1 MSFFSTLK
9 TALSLKEKLAATGV
23 LVLIC
28 ALVGAGFAW
37 ERHQLKQAMEK
48 IGSLD
53 QAVKERDKSIMDLNQ
68 TIETMNKAEQH
79 FHSQEVKMNQNKP
92 NMLTGKWNE
101 KLKFR
106 NNWLRRVMFA
116 SAFLLTLSGCSGS
129 RSANL
134 TPTPTKVNHPAPKSA
149 FMCRMPEFSSEYFD
163 DLPAYILDTETML
176 MGINRKNRNV
186 NDYNRAISGN

>member
-37 ERHQLKQAMEK
+37 KRHQLKQAMEK

-79 FHSQEVKMNQNKP
+79 FHSQEVK
-92 NMLTGKWNE
+92 NE
-101 KLKFR
+101 SEQAKYADRQMERKAEVQKQLVA
-106 NNWLRRVMFA
+106 RVMFA

>member
-68 TIETMNKAEQH
+68 TIETMNKEEQH
-79 FHSQEVKMNQNKP
+79 FHSQEVK
-92 NMLTGKWNE
+92 NE
-101 KLKFR
+101 SEQAKYADRQMERKAEVQKQL
-106 NNWLRRVMFA
+106 VA
-116 SAFLLTLSGCSGS
+116 SGS
-129 RSANL
+129 VRQRIPVDTQRLLRESI
-134 TPTPTKVNHPAPKSA
+134 S
-149 FMCRMPEFSSEYFD
+149 EFNAD
-163 DLPAYILDTETML
+163 ADK
-176 MGINRKNRNV
+176 G
-186 NDYNRAISGN
+186 

>member
-53 QAVKERDKSIMDLNQ
+53 QAVKERDKSKMDLNQ
-68 TIETMNKAEQH
+68 TIETKNKAEQH
-79 FHSQEVKMNQNKP
+79 FHSQEVK
-92 NMLTGKWNE
+92 NE
-101 KLKFR
+101 SEQAKYADMQMERKAEVQKQLVAAGNVR
-106 NNWLRRVMFA
+106 ERITADTQRLLRE
-116 SAFLLTLSGCSGS
+116 SIS
-129 RSANL
+129 
-134 TPTPTKVNHPAPKSA
+134 
-149 FMCRMPEFSSEYFD
+149 EFND
-163 DLPAYILDTETML
+163 DADK
-176 MGINRKNRNV
+176 G
-186 NDYNRAISGN
+186 

>member
-79 FHSQEVKMNQNKP
+79 FHSQEVK
-92 NMLTGKWNE
+92 NE
-101 KLKFR
+101 SEQAKYADRQMERKAEVQKQLVAAGNVR
-106 NNWLRRVMFA
+106 QRIPADTQRLLRESISEFNA
-116 SAFLLTLSGCSGS
+116 DAD
-129 RSANL
+129 
-134 TPTPTKVNHPAPKSA
+134 KVNHPAPKSA

-176 MGINRKNRNV
+176 KGINRKNRNV

>member
-37 ERHQLKQAMEK
+37 ERHQLKQAIEK

-68 TIETMNKAEQH
+68 TIETIKYADRQMERKAEVQK
-79 FHSQEVKMNQNKP
+79 QLVAAGNVRQRIP
-92 NMLTGKWNE
+92 ADTQRL
-101 KLKFR
+101 
-106 NNWLRRVMFA
+106 LRE
-116 SAFLLTLSGCSGS
+116 SIS
-129 RSANL
+129 
-134 TPTPTKVNHPAPKSA
+134 
-149 FMCRMPEFSSEYFD
+149 EFNAD
-163 DLPAYILDTETML
+163 ADK
-176 MGINRKNRNV
+176 G
-186 NDYNRAISGN
+186 

>member
-37 ERHQLKQAMEK
+37 ERHQLKQAIEK

-79 FHSQEVKMNQNKP
+79 FHSQEVK
-92 NMLTGKWNE
+92 NE
-101 KLKFR
+101 
-106 NNWLRRVMFA
+106 
-116 SAFLLTLSGCSGS
+116 
-129 RSANL
+129 
-134 TPTPTKVNHPAPKSA
+134 
-149 FMCRMPEFSSEYFD
+149 SEQAKYAD
-163 DLPAYILDTETML
+163 
-176 MGINRKNRNV
+176 RQ
-186 NDYNRAISGN
+186 

>member
-53 QAVKERDKSIMDLNQ
+53 QAVKERDKSIMDTVFCKNGDI
-68 TIETMNKAEQH
+68 TNPE
-79 FHSQEVKMNQNKP
+79 
-92 NMLTGKWNE
+92 
-101 KLKFR
+101 
-106 NNWLRRVMFA
+106 
-116 SAFLLTLSGCSGS
+116 LSGGKMPDAG
-129 RSANL
+129 RNMTWDLRAPA
-134 TPTPTKVNHPAPKSA
+134 PTPSHLRATVAIKGSFRGA
-149 FMCRMPEFSSEYFD
+149 EF
-163 DLPAYILDTETML
+163 
-176 MGINRKNRNV
+176 
-186 NDYNRAISGN
+186 

>member
-37 ERHQLKQAMEK
+37 ERHQLKQALDK

-68 TIETMNKAEQH
+68 TIETMNKESNIFTA
-79 FHSQEVKMNQNKP
+79 
-92 NMLTGKWNE
+92 
-101 KLKFR
+101 
-106 NNWLRRVMFA
+106 
-116 SAFLLTLSGCSGS
+116 
-129 RSANL
+129 
-134 TPTPTKVNHPAPKSA
+134 
-149 FMCRMPEFSSEYFD
+149 
-163 DLPAYILDTETML
+163 
-176 MGINRKNRNV
+176 RK
-186 NDYNRAISGN
+186 

>member
-37 ERHQLKQAMEK
+37 ERHQLKQAIEK

-79 FHSQEVKMNQNKP
+79 FHSQEVKMNQSKP
-92 NMLTGKWNE
+92 SMLTGKWNE

-134 TPTPTKVNHPAPKSA
+134 TPTKVNHPAPKSA

>member
-37 ERHQLKQAMEK
+37 ERHLLKQAMEK

-79 FHSQEVKMNQNKP
+79 FHSQEVK
-92 NMLTGKWNE
+92 NE
-101 KLKFR
+101 SEQAKYADRQMEPRQPGGCKLKTAPVR
-106 NNWLRRVMFA
+106 PVVAARPAEYV
-116 SAFLLTLSGCSGS
+116 CS
-129 RSANL
+129 
-134 TPTPTKVNHPAPKSA
+134 
-149 FMCRMPEFSSEYFD
+149 E
-163 DLPAYILDTETML
+163 DLFY
-176 MGINRKNRNV
+176 
-186 NDYNRAISGN
+186 

>member
-37 ERHQLKQAMEK
+37 ERHQLKQAIEK

-79 FHSQEVKMNQNKP
+79 FHSQEVK
-92 NMLTGKWNE
+92 NE
-101 KLKFR
+101 SEQAKYADRQMERKAEVQKQLVAAG
-106 NNWLRRVMFA
+106 N
-116 SAFLLTLSGCSGS
+116 
-129 RSANL
+129 
-134 TPTPTKVNHPAPKSA
+134 VNHPAPKSA

>member
-37 ERHQLKQAMEK
+37 ERHQLKQAIEK

-79 FHSQEVKMNQNKP
+79 FHSQEVKNESEQAKYADRQMERKAEVLKWFTEFGHLNRGD
-92 NMLTGKWNE
+92 MLTSEQHRCHNE
-101 KLKFR
+101 KKKFQ
-106 NNWLRRVMFA
+106 RRV
-116 SAFLLTLSGCSGS
+116 
-129 RSANL
+129 
-134 TPTPTKVNHPAPKSA
+134 
-149 FMCRMPEFSSEYFD
+149 
-163 DLPAYILDTETML
+163 
-176 MGINRKNRNV
+176 
-186 NDYNRAISGN
+186 

>member
-79 FHSQEVKMNQNKP
+79 FHSRSENESEQAKYADRQMERKAEVQKQLVAAGNVRQRIP
-92 NMLTGKWNE
+92 ADTQRL
-101 KLKFR
+101 
-106 NNWLRRVMFA
+106 LRE
-116 SAFLLTLSGCSGS
+116 SIS
-129 RSANL
+129 
-134 TPTPTKVNHPAPKSA
+134 
-149 FMCRMPEFSSEYFD
+149 EFNAD
-163 DLPAYILDTETML
+163 ADK
-176 MGINRKNRNV
+176 G
-186 NDYNRAISGN
+186 

>member
-37 ERHQLKQAMEK
+37 ERHQLKQAIEK

-79 FHSQEVKMNQNKP
+79 FHSQEVKNESEQAKYADRQ
-92 NMLTGKWNE
+92 WNE

>member
-37 ERHQLKQAMEK
+37 ERHQLKQAIEK

-79 FHSQEVKMNQNKP
+79 FHSQEVK
-92 NMLTGKWNE
+92 NE
-101 KLKFR
+101 SEQAKYADRQMEPRQPGGCKLKTAPVR
-106 NNWLRRVMFA
+106 PVAARPAEYV
-116 SAFLLTLSGCSGS
+116 CS
-129 RSANL
+129 
-134 TPTPTKVNHPAPKSA
+134 
-149 FMCRMPEFSSEYFD
+149 E
-163 DLPAYILDTETML
+163 DLFY
-176 MGINRKNRNV
+176 
-186 NDYNRAISGN
+186 